1 MLPPAPGPLYLLL
14 PVPGMFLPLIPTSD
28 FSSSLRSRFG
38 CHLRRE
44 QHHHPPPFTLFPFT
58 WPYCSKAL
66 LNLNMACGSEP
77 AHLSYPRG
85 PLSIHG
91 LGALEM
97 GPVQVGMWLCQIH
110 SRFLWLDTSKQLGK
124 QLKTAL
130 QYFSLS
136 FFFLPHC
143 TVCGTSLARD
153 RTHAPCSGS
162 VESQPLDAQ
171 ASPSLVLYICLPTVT

>member
-136 FFFLPHC
+136 FFFVCHTAQFVELPWP
-143 TVCGTSLARD
+143 GTEPMPPA
-153 RTHAPCSGS
+153 
-162 VESQPLDAQ
+162 VEVWNLNHWTPRQVRL
-171 ASPSLVLYICLPTVT
+171 